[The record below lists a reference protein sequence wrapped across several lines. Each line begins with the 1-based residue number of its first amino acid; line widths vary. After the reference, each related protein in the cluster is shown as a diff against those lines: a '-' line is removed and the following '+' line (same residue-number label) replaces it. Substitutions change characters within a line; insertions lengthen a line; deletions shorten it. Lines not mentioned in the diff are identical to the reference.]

1 MNARKL
7 TAEIG
12 VKKFEST
19 VLRSATFVP
28 SRTAS
33 VLTTASFAE
42 KPEMSEVTTRQVAE
56 SERTERRR
64 YGAPYQGKQ
73 TVGAVNGDV
82 ETCVE
87 RSEKPDD
94 DRCGENDGKGT
105 AEKVLCLF
113 PKQHENATRG
123 REAVVRQLHDEGNGL
138 TAEDGAL

>member
-42 KPEMSEVTTRQVAE
+42 KPEMSEVTTRQSPNPSGRNAGVMARPIRASRLSALSTATLRRVSNVLRNQMMTVAAKMTVKARLRK
-56 SERTERRR
+56 SFAFSQSSMRTLR
-64 YGAPYQGKQ
+64 G
-73 TVGAVNGDV
+73 
-82 ETCVE
+82 
-87 RSEKPDD
+87 
-94 DRCGENDGKGT
+94 DGK
-105 AEKVLCLF
+105 
-113 PKQHENATRG
+113 R
-123 REAVVRQLHDEGNGL
+123 
-138 TAEDGAL
+138 